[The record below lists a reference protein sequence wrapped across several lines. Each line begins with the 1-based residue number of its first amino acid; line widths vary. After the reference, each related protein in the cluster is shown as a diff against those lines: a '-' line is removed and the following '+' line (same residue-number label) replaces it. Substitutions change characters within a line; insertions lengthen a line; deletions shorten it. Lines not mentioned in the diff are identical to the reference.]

1 MAGIAIIVKDMSFS
15 ESNLGQVTFAGQ
27 TIPIT
32 AIGISNVST
41 NVPLNASSISLSA
54 VYTPSNTTQKGV
66 TWSITSGGTYAS
78 INQNGVVTLH
88 NLVANAQFTVKV
100 ESTADASIN
109 ATKTFTVVSSNMM
122 TTIKSGKKF
131 NTSTGVWDDNS
142 DYISCDWIDV
152 LNVDMVTLTMP
163 CSVSIDNQTGSTNK
177 TINARIGIVY
187 EDMSGDFHTLY
198 WTNNLIPTTYS
209 GSNTY
214 PFNIPTRIMKR
225 MHIFSLVDG
234 STASNTNSVIQYK
247 LTDWQNG
254 TIVVHTMTSNS
265 KTYDNTFLMDS
276 MYAGS
281 SLSGGF
287 MRNTGT
293 AFRAFALTMKSGDS
307 LSLTTKGGSSAKA
320 YNIYKSSDGTV
331 ISQAAASADY
341 TETPFTYTA
350 TEDVIVTGSCANA
363 AYEVFTVSVT
373 RS

>member
-1 MAGIAIIVKDMSFS
+1 MAGIAIIVKDMSFA

-122 TTIKSGKKF
+122 TTIKAGKKF
-131 NTSTGVWDDNS
+131 KVSTGEWEDNS

-152 LNVDMVTLTMP
+152 LNVDVVTITMP

-177 TINARIGIVY
+177 TINSRIGVVY
-187 EDMSGDFHTLY
+187 EDMSGEFHTLY
-198 WTNNLIPTTYS
+198 FVSNLIPTTYS
-209 GSNTY
+209 GNNSY
-214 PFNIPTRIMKR
+214 PFNIPTRIMKK
-225 MHIFSLVDG
+225 MHIFSLVEDATDANNL
-234 STASNTNSVIQYK
+234 SIIQYK

-254 TIVVHTMTSNS
+254 TIVVHTMASNS

-281 SLSGGF
+281 SLTGAF
-287 MRNTGT
+287 IRNTGT
-293 AFRAFALTMKSGDS
+293 AFRAFALTMKSGDT
-307 LSLTTKGGSSAKA
+307 LSLTTKGGNSAKA
-320 YNIYKSSDGTV
+320 YNVFKASDGTA

-350 TEDVIVTGSCANA
+350 TEDVIVTGSCASA
-363 AYEVFTVSVT
+363 AYEVFSVSVIH
-373 RS
+373 S